1 MPRNV
6 TITFD
11 NKTSHVYRNVP
22 DNVTPDQIEQR
33 AQKEY
38 PSLRL
43 VSISGGKKAAPPAP
57 SEPTFMQDAGN
68 YIRGIAR
75 GVATG
80 DPAALLARGGTY
92 LTDVLGLTTGANE
105 KINAVLNAGEN
116 TQNKMYRTGQVLG
129 EVASTAPLIAAGGA
143 GITRLGGQLARVA
156 PRAGG
161 VVQRTGQAVSSGGIG
176 TGRTAAETAKLS
188 LGQRAAGLA
197 ERTAGGTIAGAGGAA
212 LTGQDVLTGAA
223 FGAGAPLAVAG
234 VSSGAGKLID
244 LFRADKVR
252 AAKLFRQALGTDLE
266 AARQVFAKLP
276 PDDQRLARKVL
287 IDEGIEPDAFMALG
301 ANMEAL
307 RATQSRLVNEAETAA
322 ARQRLAGAAG
332 VAGEG
337 TVTDVRAATRAGR
350 AKVSRAM
357 TPAREKAFAEI
368 SDVNDA
374 EVLAEEANRRARQ
387 AADEA
392 AKQQN
397 DARRLTGAAS
407 FFEDSPMFVSG
418 ADAASGRAAAAT
430 QEAAAQRATASQ
442 MEDYVYQAAAQ
453 GVEPSRGA
461 PLVAALRKMAAQPGT
476 RVDDLQRDTLTTIAN
491 KIARAMDE
499 NGMVSPY
506 DMYQIRKTGVS
517 DIIGELQSK
526 ITAGNVPRSGN
537 AQRTSQLAGEVETL
551 IDDMLGPKFKS
562 YLDRSAKG
570 YAVVNRRELV
580 GEALRRFDK
589 SPSTFLDL
597 VGRNDPDAVASIMQ
611 GGPKM
616 EDISN
621 VFAADPQRLAALTNA
636 QNLLMKR
643 NRMDT
648 LARSG
653 AAEAADIMNL
663 ETPSKLRS
671 ATRIAMSNAPSG
683 RIALESAESLA
694 NNFMRPEI
702 SARLAEGFMP
712 GAGANANAL
721 LNTYSTP
728 LKMDAAI
735 SQLSPGMRN
744 AIAQYLRGG
753 MMNNNQ

>member
-1 MPRNV
+1 MPTYRMRAPDGRTYSV
-6 TITFD
+6 TGPAGATDAQVRAEILRQHPNAGKAASPKASSRAEEEAF
-11 NKTSHVYRNVP
+11 R
-22 DNVTPDQIEQR
+22 QR
-33 AQKEY
+33 AADTFKAAVSGFERGLKPVADIARRFDPLSY
-38 PSLRL
+38 LGDALIGTEGRDAMERRL
-43 VSISGGKKAAPPAP
+43 AAAAQQQQQAQPNFFAGGK
-57 SEPTFMQDAGN
+57 
-68 YIRGIAR
+68 I
-75 GVATG
+75 
-80 DPAALLARGGTY
+80 
-92 LTDVLGLTTGANE
+92 
-105 KINAVLNAGEN
+105 AGEIAG
-116 TQNKMYRTGQVLG
+116 TVP
-129 EVASTAPLIAAGGA
+129 VTAVGGAMLAGG
-143 GITRLGGQLARVA
+143 GRLLGTVM

-161 VVQRTGQAVSSGGIG
+161 VVQRIGEAAQRGGIG
-176 TGRTAAETAKLS
+176 SGRTAAETAKLS
-188 LGQRAAGLA
+188 MGRRAASLAERAAGGA
-197 ERTAGGTIAGAGGAA
+197 IAGAGGAA
-212 LTGQDVLTGAA
+212 LTDQDALTGAA
-223 FGAGAPLAVAG
+223 FGGALPVAAAGAGSAV
-234 VSSGAGKLID
+234 GKLID
-244 LFRADKVR
+244 VFRADKVR

-266 AARQVFAKLP
+266 AARQVFANLP
-276 PDDQRLARKVL
+276 PGDQRLARKVL
-287 IDEGIEPDAFMALG
+287 VDEGIEPDAFMALG
-301 ANMEAL
+301 SNMEAL

-374 EVLAEEANRRARQ
+374 EVLAEQANRRAQQ

-392 AKQQN
+392 AKQQD
-397 DARRLTGAAS
+397 DARRFTGAAS
-407 FFEDSPMFVSG
+407 FFEDSPMFVRG
-418 ADAASGRAAAAT
+418 ADAATDRAAAAA

-461 PLVAALRKMAAQPGT
+461 PLVAALRNMAAQPGT
-476 RVDDLQRDTLTTIAN
+476 RVDDLQRDTLTTIAD

-537 AQRTSQLAGEVETL
+537 AQRTSQLAGEVEKL
-551 IDDMLGPKFKS
+551 IDDTLGPKFKS

-570 YAVVNRRELV
+570 YAVVNRRQLA

-621 VFAADPQRLAALTNA
+621 VFAADPKRLAALTNA
-636 QNLLMKR
+636 QDLLLKR
-643 NRMDT
+643 NRIDELT
-648 LARSG
+648 RSG

-671 ATRIAMSNAPSG
+671 ATRIAMSGAPAG
-683 RIALESAESLA
+683 RIALESAENLVG
-694 NNFMRPEI
+694 NFMRPEV

-712 GAGANANAL
+712 GPNANAL

-728 LKMDAAI
+728 LRIDAALR
-735 SQLSPGMRN
+735 QMSPGMRN
-744 AIAQYLRGG
+744 AIAQMLRA
-753 MMNNNQ
+753 NQNNQ